1 MENVM
6 DFLEKA
12 VEWIVWA
19 LIICGIGWL
28 MYGLCQLINL
38 FFIRG

>member
-1 MENVM
+1 M

-12 VEWIVWA
+12 VDWIVWL
-19 LIICGIGWL
+19 LIIGSIGWL
-28 MYGLCQLINL
+28 MYGLCQLISI

>member
-1 MENVM
+1 M

-12 VEWIVWA
+12 VDWIVWL
-19 LIICGIGWL
+19 LIIGGIGWL
-28 MYGLCQLINL
+28 MYGLCKLISI